1 MTRRTLLR
9 SLLVMLA
16 AGLIALV
23 IVRSRVASSAEGP
36 PVPWSEPRVERDLEA
51 IRADTLRVLVLS
63 DPLTWEQR
71 PQAQSGLEWELLE
84 RIARRLQIPVRAVPL
99 DHPDS
104 LWMALQDGRGDV
116 IAAQLT
122 PRADHARWVDFSRP
136 YRAVRPVLAT
146 VYKRTTMKGKAQV
159 GPVVDSV
166 LMAVASPFRSPAYR
180 LNHALCPVEP
190 DPVRGP
196 HTSEEL
202 FTELLLG
209 RTDAVVVSDA
219 HAAFE
224 AARTPLLSFSEP
236 VGPPV
241 DLCFAVRRNGP
252 ALRKAIN
259 EVLEEEE
266 RSGKLALMLSAYRAK
281 GRAAPQRL
289 RAERSIPIA
298 GDSVSPYDRIFR
310 SFAGSL
316 TWDWHLLVAM
326 AYQESR
332 FDSTASSTKGAFG
345 IMQFMPGTA
354 ERMGLGADH
363 AVDAHIAA
371 AVRYINKLDTLWRRA
386 VPDPKQRLRF
396 VLASYNAGPGHIID
410 AQRLAEQQGLDHRR
424 WEGHVERTVLL
435 LARPQWY
442 TRPDMRN
449 GYCKGS
455 QVFHYVR
462 DVVNMYDQ
470 LTRALPGA
478 PAGAPAEEAL
488 PVEDAALQPSEEAAE
503 ELP

>member
-16 AGLIALV
+16 SGLIALV
-23 IVRSRVASSAEGP
+23 LVRSRVVSSAAGA

-51 IRADTLRVLVLS
+51 IRADTLRILVLS

-84 RIARRLQIPVRAVPL
+84 RIARRLDIPVRAVPL

-104 LWMALQDGRGDV
+104 LWMALQEGKGDI

-136 YRAVRPVLAT
+136 YRTVRPVLAT
-146 VYKRTTMKGKAQV
+146 VYQRGTGKGKAQV
-159 GPVVDSV
+159 GPVLDSV
-166 LMAVASPFRSPAYR
+166 LMAVASPFRSPAYP
-180 LNHALCPVEP
+180 LNGALCPVEP
-190 DPVRGP
+190 DPVLGP
-196 HTSEEL
+196 HTSEQL

-209 RTDAVVVSDA
+209 RTHAVVVSDA

-224 AARTPLLSFSEP
+224 VARTPLLSFSEP
-236 VGPPV
+236 IGPPV

-266 RSGKLALMLSAYRAK
+266 RNGNLALMTSAYRAK
-281 GRAAPQRL
+281 GPGTSQRL

-298 GDSVSPYDRIFR
+298 GDSVSPYDRTFR
-310 SFAGSL
+310 SFAGGL

-345 IMQFMPGTA
+345 IMQFMPRTA

-363 AVDAHIAA
+363 AVDAHVAA

-386 VPDPKQRLRF
+386 VPDPAQRLRF

-410 AQRLAEQQGLDHRR
+410 AQRLAEQLGLDHRR

-462 DVVNMYDQ
+462 DVVNMYTQ
-470 LTRALPGA
+470 LTRALPKI
-478 PAGAPAEEAL
+478 PTNVPEEGSNS
-488 PVEDAALQPSEEAAE
+488 VDDAALLPGSDAAE

>member
-1 MTRRTLLR
+1 MTRRTLFR

-16 AGLIALV
+16 SGLIALV
-23 IVRSRVASSAEGP
+23 IVRSRSAATAAGP
-36 PVPWSEPRVERDLEA
+36 PVPWSDPRVERDLDA
-51 IRADTLRVLVLS
+51 IRMDTLRVLVLS

-84 RIARRLQIPVRAVPL
+84 RIARRLDVPVKAVPL
-99 DHPDS
+99 AHADS
-104 LWMALQDGRGDV
+104 LWMALQEGRGDI

-122 PRADHARWVDFSRP
+122 PRADHARWVHFSRP
-136 YRAVRPVLAT
+136 YRSVRPVVAT
-146 VYKRTTMKGKAQV
+146 VYQRNTPKGKAKV
-159 GPVVDSV
+159 GPALDSV
-166 LMAVASPFRSPAYR
+166 LMAVASPFRSPAYP
-180 LNHALCPVEP
+180 LNSTLCPIGP
-190 DPVRGP
+190 DPAKGP
-196 HTSEEL
+196 HTTEEL
-202 FTELLLG
+202 FTALLLG
-209 RTDAVVVSDA
+209 KSNAAVVSDA

-224 AARTPLLSFSEP
+224 AARTPLLSFSDP

-241 DLCFAVRRNGP
+241 DLCFAIRRNGP
-252 ALRKAIN
+252 ALQKALN
-259 EVLEEEE
+259 ELLEEEE
-266 RSGKLALMLSAYRAK
+266 RTGNLALMMSAYRAK

-298 GDSVSPYDRIFR
+298 GDSVSPYDAIFR

-332 FDSTASSTKGAFG
+332 FDSTAESNKGAFG
-345 IMQFMPGTA
+345 IMQFMPRTA
-354 ERMGLGADH
+354 ERMGLGANH
-363 AVDAHIAA
+363 AVDAHVAA

-386 VPDPKQRLRF
+386 VPDPTQRLRF

-462 DVVNMYDQ
+462 DVVNMYNQ
-470 LTRALPGA
+470 LTRAMPKLPA
-478 PAGAPAEEAL
+478 NASAEAAVPEAAALL
-488 PVEDAALQPSEEAAE
+488 PVPEQGAD

>member
-9 SLLVMLA
+9 SILVMLA
-16 AGLIALV
+16 SGLIALV
-23 IVRSRVASSAEGP
+23 IVRSRAAATAAGSA
-36 PVPWSEPRVERDLEA
+36 VPWSEPRVERDLEA
-51 IRADTLRVLVLS
+51 IRMDTLRVLVLS

-84 RIARRLQIPVRAVPL
+84 RIARRLTLPIRAVPL

-104 LWMALQDGRGDV
+104 LWMALQEGRGDI

-122 PRADHARWVDFSRP
+122 PRPDHARWVHFTRA
-136 YRAVRPVLAT
+136 YRSVRPVVAT
-146 VYKRTTMKGKAQV
+146 VYQLSAARGRAYV
-159 GPVVDSV
+159 APALDSV
-166 LMAVASPFRSPAYR
+166 LIASASPFRSPAYR
-180 LNHALCPVEP
+180 LNEALCPVQP
-190 DPVRGP
+190 DPLGGP

-202 FTELLLG
+202 LTALLLG
-209 RTDAVVVSDA
+209 RGDAVVVSDA
-219 HAAFE
+219 HADFE
-224 AARTPLLSFSEP
+224 AARTPLVSFSEP

-259 EVLEEEE
+259 DQLEVEE
-266 RSGKLALMLSAYRAK
+266 RNGDLALMLSAYRAK
-281 GRAAPQRL
+281 GRSTPRRL

-310 SFAGSL
+310 SFAGSM
-316 TWDWHLLVAM
+316 TWDWHLLLAM

-332 FDSTASSTKGAFG
+332 FDSTAESNKGAFG
-345 IMQFMPGTA
+345 IMQFMPRTA

-363 AVDAHIAA
+363 AVDAHVAA

-386 VPDPKQRLRF
+386 VPDPAQRLRF

-424 WEGHVERTVLL
+424 WEGHVERAVLL

-442 TRPDMRN
+442 THSDMRN

-462 DVVNMYDQ
+462 DVVNMYTQ
-470 LTRALPGA
+470 LTRALPKLPTNA
-478 PAGAPAEEAL
+478 PTAEPMTA
-488 PVEDAALQPSEEAAE
+488 EDAAHLPAADGAD